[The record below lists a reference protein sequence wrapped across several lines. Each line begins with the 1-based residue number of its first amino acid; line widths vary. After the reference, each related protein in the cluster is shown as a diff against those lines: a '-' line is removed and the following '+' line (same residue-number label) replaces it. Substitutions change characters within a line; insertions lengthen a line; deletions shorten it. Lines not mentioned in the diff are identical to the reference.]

1 MTLRADSLEKLPKTL
16 LAKFLKGGKIGI
28 FIKYIK
34 TTWNFSTVFF
44 HYLKLKLNNVQILKK
59 SAQKN
64 SYWKGKISALLST
77 VFSQINLNKLSRVW
91 NFQTPYL

>member
-28 FIKYIK
+28 FIKNTK
-34 TTWNFSTVFF
+34 TTWNFSTVFFF

-59 SAQKN
+59 KCTE
-64 SYWKGKISALLST
+64 KFLLERKD
-77 VFSQINLNKLSRVW
+77 FGPFIYC
-91 NFQTPYL
+91 F

>member
-59 SAQKN
+59 KVHR
-64 SYWKGKISALLST
+64 KIPTGKERFRPFYLLFL
-77 VFSQINLNKLSRVW
+77 VK
-91 NFQTPYL
+91 